1 MGNSRDIPECLKSL
15 TRSDRHGHRART
27 QIQGPSSDQRTGM
40 ESGPTPG
47 CEDRDHH
54 HLTWTITIFTRIII
68 IFTRTIIIF
77 TRIIITSITITT
89 LCQVTRTPVRQDQS
103 LDMREEDQ
111 CLDRITNTVRQVVIM
126 VMMVMMMIMKMNTR
140 MVQCFFSSPGWPILY
155 FNQDDPLLLFLIRRF
170 FYQDGQVW
178 VISTKER
185 LSSSRGPP
193 DSWER

>member
-47 CEDRDHH
+47 CEDRDHY
-54 HLTWTITIFTRIII
+54 HLTRTIT

-77 TRIIITSITITT
+77 TRTIITSITITT

-111 CLDRITNTVRQVVIM
+111 CRDRITNTVRQGVIM
-126 VMMVMMMIMKMNTR
+126 AMMMIMKMNT
-140 MVQCFFSSPGWPILY
+140 S
-155 FNQDDPLLLFLIRRF
+155 
-170 FYQDGQVW
+170 
-178 VISTKER
+178 
-185 LSSSRGPP
+185 
-193 DSWER
+193 